1 MLTRPSL
8 AHFTRTADEFSW
20 RAGELLDAIATGTLS
35 ITVSE
40 RYALSDAAKAHGDL
54 QGRKTVGSVAL
65 VP

>member
-1 MLTRPSL
+1 MGAFCWTRKIWK
-8 AHFTRTADEFSW
+8 RSW

-40 RYALSDAAKAHGDL
+40 RYDLADAARAHGDL